1 MTIITNNPRIIAW
14 TNSIMIGETSDVGR
28 VITSSPFFK
37 CPRVHPCECGGIHE
51 DPAPFSILPGGSV
64 DSTLLQMEPSLMPGC
79 GDPRIK
85 GFQIELTPTIAD
97 IMLNITD
104 RVTVGMS
111 SGDISST
118 INSLFIF
125 CRKYTIRRKQTY
137 LIMT

>member
-1 MTIITNNPRIIAW
+1 
-14 TNSIMIGETSDVGR
+14 MIGETSDVGR

-85 GFQIELTPTIAD
+85 GRTNL
-97 IMLNITD
+97 
-104 RVTVGMS
+104 
-111 SGDISST
+111 
-118 INSLFIF
+118 SLFF
-125 CRKYTIRRKQTY
+125 LFDY
-137 LIMT
+137 LMEVRLFQS